1 MAVFRSL
8 HFLLVVVF
16 SMIAVKGVAAS
27 PPTIKAAYW
36 PSWAMN
42 FPPSA
47 IDTSFFTHIHYAF
60 LMPNNVTFRFKVSK
74 SEAVLLSDFTSTLHR
89 KNPPVK
95 TLFSIGGAG
104 GGTDVIA
111 LMAAK
116 ASSRRR
122 FIKSTIKVARKY
134 KFDGLDLD
142 WEYPNTP
149 KEMNHLGCLLEE
161 WRMAVEKEAQ
171 ATGRQPLLITAAV
184 YFAVDFFLDDVYRSY
199 PVASIRK
206 NLDWINAMCYDY
218 HGTWDT
224 TATGAHAALFDSKS
238 NISTSYGVES
248 WIKAG
253 VPAKKVVMGL
263 PLYGPTWKLEKPGL
277 HGIGAPAVDV
287 GPGEGT
293 MTFSQVEDFNREN
306 GATVVYDA
314 ATVSTYSYV
323 GTSWIGYDDATS
335 ITVKIGFARAH
346 GLSGYFFW
354 AVNGDKDWM
363 ISRQVQN
370 NSLDVQRS
378 IESELTNLYINTHQ
392 LLLHIQSFNCLTMA
406 AIKPALLLLLAIFM
420 TIAIHRTSP
429 SPSGIKSGYWPSYT
443 ASSLPI
449 SAIDTSL
456 FTHLSYA
463 FLLPVRLVVSKSED
477 AMLSQFT
484 STLHSQNPPVKA
496 LLSIAGGQDSTTLSQ
511 MSAQVSSRRDF
522 PENQAE
528 MDNFGRLLAVAIDK
542 EARSTGNP
550 PLLLT
555 AATYFAAK
563 FLPLRFPSSQVSTN
577 VGVKL
582 WIKAGIANVWTY
594 MEAQDPELHGIG
606 APAIGV
612 GPGDGQMTYSEVD
625 DFNRNGRCMLLWCMT
640 RILYPRILMLRIHGL
655 DTTIQRR
662 LRRR

>member
-8 HFLLVVVF
+8 LFLLVVVF

-306 GATVVYDA
+306 GATVVYDT

-323 GTSWIGYDDATS
+323 GNSWIGYDDATS

-363 ISRQVQN
+363 ISRQGNNHLSMCMRSSKISNISLTTVQN

-456 FTHLSYA
+456 SLHPPILC
-463 FLLPVRLVVSKSED
+463 LPS
-477 AMLSQFT
+477 
-484 STLHSQNPPVKA
+484 ST
-496 LLSIAGGQDSTTLSQ
+496 
-511 MSAQVSSRRDF
+511 
-522 PENQAE
+522 
-528 MDNFGRLLAVAIDK
+528 
-542 EARSTGNP
+542 
-550 PLLLT
+550 
-555 AATYFAAK
+555 TYFAANF
-563 FLPLRFPSSQVSTN
+563 FLSDVRRAYPATVMQKNLDWINVMCFDYHGSSDTSVPSSQVSTN

-582 WIKAGIANVWTY
+582 WIKAGMPSHKTIMGLPMYGRTWKLKTLNCTA
-594 MEAQDPELHGIG
+594 
-606 APAIGV
+606 
-612 GPGDGQMTYSEVD
+612 SE
-625 DFNRNGRCMLLWCMT
+625 
-640 RILYPRILMLRIHGL
+640 
-655 DTTIQRR
+655 
-662 LRRR
+662 LRR